1 MKKLDYLLLYFYSL
15 MVVAVICHTIF
26 HFVGFQW
33 GKLLSDLSLLQSFLF
48 LVFSLTL
55 ALTALV
61 VLIIKITQFVT
72 VHAVQ
77 QKVESILTASQR
89 KEIAPKEL
97 NQQLDLLDSKLL
109 RLEENLQNRKDKQPI
124 EFPSAGSTFKRG
136 EDYITAKL
144 IDECGLKGYTI
155 GGAQVSEKHAG
166 FIINKGNSTADD
178 VINLIEHVKKIV
190 YKETGKKIN
199 LEVEIIGE

>member
-33 GKLLSDLSLLQSFLF
+33 DKLLSDLTLLQSFLF
-48 LVFSLTL
+48 MVFSLTL

-77 QKVESILTASQR
+77 QKVEAILSASQR

-109 RLEENLQNRKDKQPI
+109 RLEENLQKSENRVMRNEEEI
-124 EFPSAGSTFKRG
+124 
-136 EDYITAKL
+136 
-144 IDECGLKGYTI
+144 
-155 GGAQVSEKHAG
+155 
-166 FIINKGNSTADD
+166 
-178 VINLIEHVKKIV
+178 
-190 YKETGKKIN
+190 
-199 LEVEIIGE
+199 VEIERKRIARDLHDTVSQELFAANMI